1 VMAQPQG
8 TLLANGMRQD
18 SFFSLKMK
26 SFLQETQGD
35 SYAGMK
41 QQIIAN
47 EGQEYADRYAGVT
60 SPSLSA
66 MTRAPMQ
73 ASRPPSTAPV
83 SMMAP
88 MAPPFDFGPSPAAAR
103 YARPGYPQT
112 VGGSLNVPMGGG
124 FDGVNRQAGVL
135 AQAFPPRGGT
145 MQLPVGQA
153 FPPRGGTMQLP
164 VGQAFPPRGGTM
176 QAPVGGSYVGPY
188 AQPAPMRSSYAAPA
202 PPMCQ
207 HPPTT
212 IYQPPPP
219 PMYHQ
224 APMPFARPASV
235 SVPSIAFRGA
245 SVDIAPMQLPM
256 RGRNVSYLPSPTSTH
271 APMMHA
277 PMQAPVMTALQPQQP
292 QQPLMGLPPRQY
304 ARTFSAF
311 GNPDFPQQQP
321 QVSAMSFA
329 AAPPPYSQP
338 QAAMSFAAAPPPYS
352 QPQAAISAT
361 TIPMVQAWP
370 NANAASQQAIGAP
383 YRPQAYPPPP
393 YMSSFR

>member
-1 VMAQPQG
+1 
-8 TLLANGMRQD
+8 
-18 SFFSLKMK
+18 
-26 SFLQETQGD
+26 
-35 SYAGMK
+35 
-41 QQIIAN
+41 
-47 EGQEYADRYAGVT
+47 
-60 SPSLSA
+60 
-66 MTRAPMQ
+66 MQ
-73 ASRPPSTAPV
+73 LPV
-83 SMMAP
+83 
-88 MAPPFDFGPSPAAAR
+88 G
-103 YARPGYPQT
+103 
-112 VGGSLNVPMGGG
+112 
-124 FDGVNRQAGVL
+124 
-135 AQAFPPRGGT
+135 QAFPPMGGT

-176 QAPVGGSYVGPY
+176 QVPVGGSYVGPY

-202 PPMCQ
+202 PTMCQ

-219 PMYHQ
+219 PMCQQPLTTIYGPPPPPPMYHQ
-224 APMPFARPASV
+224 APMSFARPASV
-235 SVPSIAFRGA
+235 SVPPFRGA

-256 RGRNVSYLPSPTSTH
+256 ARNVSYLPSPTAVH

-329 AAPPPYSQP
+329 AAPPPYMQP

-361 TIPMVQAWP
+361 TIPMVQA
-370 NANAASQQAIGAP
+370 IGAP

-393 YMSSFR
+393 YMASFR